1 MFPLGKSKKLLLIFM
16 RRYFNFK
23 TKGGKSDYSKIKL
36 LYQWMNKIFK
46 DWDSEGFWNCLQY
59 LITVYFR
66 NAYCVRHCIILV
78 IKLSSL
84 SYTWANGQRQTVI
97 DPSMSPSLLGS
108 HIVPYKPTRNTELYY
123 RPSALCTS
131 NDMYSA
137 AHSLD
142 ARSAMPGAE

>member
-1 MFPLGKSKKLLLIFM
+1 MFPLGKSKKPLLIFM

-36 LYQWMNKIFK
+36 FYQWMNIIFK

-66 NAYCVRHCIILV
+66 NGYCVRHCIILV

-84 SYTWANGQRQTVI
+84 SYTWANVQRQTVI
-97 DPSMSPSLLGS
+97 DHSMSPSGSLGA
-108 HIVPYKPTRNTELYY
+108 ILCLTRQPETLNCITYLQLFALQMTCILQPT
-123 RPSALCTS
+123 
-131 NDMYSA
+131 
-137 AHSLD
+137 H
-142 ARSAMPGAE
+142 